1 MGAWHLPEQRTQKG
15 PKRME
20 RKAENKLKIYKC
32 HQIKCRT
39 HTLTHTHKEPN
50 KCARGR
56 KNKKGKK
63 ERVEERERQSKLFKC
78 NHLKCLKNQTE
89 MLRKK
94 HKKKKSKVLKCTL
107 VYLRYTLYD
116 IRADI

>member
-1 MGAWHLPEQRTQKG
+1 
-15 PKRME
+15 ME

-56 KNKKGKK
+56 KNKKK
-63 ERVEERERQSKLFKC
+63 ERKSEWKREGDRA
-78 NHLKCLKNQTE
+78 N
-89 MLRKK
+89 
-94 HKKKKSKVLKCTL
+94 
-107 VYLRYTLYD
+107 YLNVT
-116 IRADI
+116 I